1 MQHCPPRIIHQA
13 QYTVPALI
21 TIEDKVCNEQKHL
34 LNFMWQVQYCLS
46 NFMFWVQLAVKKCA
60 AVYIK
65 RGAMVRLLIGTPR
78 PKTDTCRHAFLSH
91 LRSLSLYF
99 VFVFCLFSHTCA
111 PCLCLCLC
119 LFSHT
124 CAPCRPF
131 HCLQSWM
138 QICRC
143 KEVKPGEREREL
155 SHPVILYHWSAADS
169 SCDQFSWTWYGLSFA
184 LDKIHCSPQC

>member
-46 NFMFWVQLAVKKCA
+46 NFMFWVQLAVKKCV

-91 LRSLSLYF
+91 LRSLSLSLYLSLSF
-99 VFVFCLFSHTCA
+99 LSHLRSLSPIPSPLSA
-111 PCLCLCLC
+111 VLD
-119 LFSHT
+119 
-124 CAPCRPF
+124 AD
-131 HCLQSWM
+131 LQM
-138 QICRC
+138 QRG
-143 KEVKPGEREREL
+143 ETEWERERTESPGDPL
-155 SHPVILYHWSAADS
+155 SLH
-169 SCDQFSWTWYGLSFA
+169 YGLS
-184 LDKIHCSPQC
+184 S

>member
-46 NFMFWVQLAVKKCA
+46 NFMFWVQLAVKKCV

-78 PKTDTCRHAFLSH
+78 PKTDTCRHAFLKSAFTLCLPSFNRHTH
-91 LRSLSLYF
+91 LSSSFFLFLNFTSKEVIQRTSVTFLAVSLYY
-99 VFVFCLFSHTCA
+99 VW
-111 PCLCLCLC
+111 P
-119 LFSHT
+119 
-124 CAPCRPF
+124 
-131 HCLQSWM
+131 
-138 QICRC
+138 
-143 KEVKPGEREREL
+143 VKPVFR
-155 SHPVILYHWSAADS
+155 
-169 SCDQFSWTWYGLSFA
+169 
-184 LDKIHCSPQC
+184 